1 MLRSRG
7 YTLSDSP
14 KHAHSPCDAS
24 LRYTMRVG
32 GLEGWYDMVIA
43 ALTSD
48 RIQLSRDIADL
59 EYLMEKMKKL

>member
-1 MLRSRG
+1 MDTPSL
-7 YTLSDSP
+7 TLP
-14 KHAHSPCDAS
+14 NTHTPPAYVS

>member
-1 MLRSRG
+1 
-7 YTLSDSP
+7 
-14 KHAHSPCDAS
+14 
-24 LRYTMRVG
+24 MRVG